1 MNCQHD
7 LKTGGKIAH
16 KAKFKGPG
24 FTDGDRWESITTD
37 KDHEQKYWY
46 SVPGMEKNDTAVKV
60 QAKMGADGKQMGAVA
75 VMAGGY
81 SMGEMK
87 LFSHM

>member
-1 MNCQHD
+1 MYDPYKWLGVKPFFVNFKSGGLNCQHD

-24 FTDGDRWESITTD
+24 FANGDRWESITTD

-46 SVPGMEKNDTAVKV
+46 AVPGMEQHDTAVKV
-60 QAKMGADGKQMGAVA
+60 QAKIGADGKQ
-75 VMAGGY
+75 
-81 SMGEMK
+81 
-87 LFSHM
+87 